1 MGLGIAEVGSPAGIA
16 RRPDGGTPSI
26 AQAALLN

>member
-1 MGLGIAEVGSPAGIA
+1 MGLGVAEVGSPAGIA
-16 RRPDGGTPSI
+16 RSDGGTPSI